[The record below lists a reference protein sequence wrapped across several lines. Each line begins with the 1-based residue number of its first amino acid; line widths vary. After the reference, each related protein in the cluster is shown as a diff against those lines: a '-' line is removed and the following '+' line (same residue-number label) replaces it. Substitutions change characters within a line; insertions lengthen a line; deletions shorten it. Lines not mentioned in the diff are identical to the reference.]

1 MRKRV
6 CAGSR
11 ASIVAI
17 EVPGFASST
26 RADRRGADRVTRSAR
41 DGRSLCRGGESRPAW
56 TVDARSAGSGELVSP
71 WEALMAI
78 STASPFLPEPP
89 RASRS
94 QYQRARDLLPFAW
107 PSICEVHELTSLD
120 FHLLMLILANQP
132 GRLFRQKG
140 SRPTNDGRRCKRET
154 YGFADWLHVSRTTAN
169 QSINRLNAAGL
180 LWGLMYEQGD
190 ELPFGTHEPARTNII
205 EYRVNV
211 ATIERHY
218 DPDAFKGS
226 RPRRAPTGSDPGP
239 SDGSDPGPSS
249 KLPRSDQPS
258 TPKPP
263 SQPRA
268 PRRPR
273 DRAATPPENEK
284 ADTAPAAPAEEPT
297 TRAERAGDEA
307 SETPSA
313 VGGAFGDGAE
323 ASPPASEDGEQRRE
337 KEQAAGH
344 EAALFAQWDALKLP
358 EKGGTV
364 SRLWRPNERT
374 TIRKRIADCGA
385 DRVRLAIL
393 AAGADKFLRAGVANC
408 AVAVV
413 FGRRE
418 KTLEFARA
426 GERIDRERWAVR
438 VRDRAQWL
446 QAKAMREGAWL
457 SDDDARSLAREQ
469 MGAEPWRHAPA
480 NDVGAEP

>member
-1 MRKRV
+1 
-6 CAGSR
+6 
-11 ASIVAI
+11 
-17 EVPGFASST
+17 
-26 RADRRGADRVTRSAR
+26 
-41 DGRSLCRGGESRPAW
+41 
-56 TVDARSAGSGELVSP
+56 
-71 WEALMAI
+71 MAI

-107 PSICEVHELTSLD
+107 PSLSEAHELTSLD

-154 YGFADWLHVSRTTAN
+154 YGFADWLRVSRTTAN

-190 ELPFGTHEPARTNII
+190 ELPFGTREPARTNII

-218 DPDAFKGS
+218 NPEAFKGS
-226 RPRRAPTGSDPGP
+226 RPRRVPTGSDPGP
-239 SDGSDPGPSS
+239 SDGSDPGPSP
-249 KLPRSDQPS
+249 KLPRSEQPS

-263 SQPRA
+263 SPPRA
-268 PRRPR
+268 PRKPR
-273 DRAATPPENEK
+273 ARAAPPPEDEKK
-284 ADTAPAAPAEEPT
+284 ADASPSAPPEEVT

-307 SETPSA
+307 SETPSDL
-313 VGGAFGDGAE
+313 VGAFGDGAA
-323 ASPPASEDGEQRRE
+323 ASPPTPEEGEQRRE
-337 KEQAAGH
+337 KEQTAGQA
-344 EAALFAQWDALKLP
+344 AALFAQWDALKLP

-393 AAGADKFLRAGVANC
+393 AAGADKFLRAGLANC

-426 GERIDRERWAVR
+426 GERIDRERWAAR

-446 QAKAMREGAWL
+446 QAKALRAGEWL
-457 SDDDARSLAREQ
+457 SDDDARTLAREQ
-469 MGAEPWRHAPA
+469 LGPEPWRHTPA
-480 NDVGAEP
+480 NDVGAAS

>member
-6 CAGSR
+6 CAGPCTSVLR
-11 ASIVAI
+11 TA
-17 EVPGFASST
+17 VPGFAALM

-41 DGRSLCRGGESRPAW
+41 DGRSLSRDGEGRAAR
-56 TVDARSAGSGELVSP
+56 TLGARSAGSGELDSP
-71 WEALMAI
+71 CGALMAI

-94 QYQRARDLLPFAW
+94 QYQRARDLLPYAW
-107 PSICEVHELTSLD
+107 PSLREAHDLRPIDFQLLTVVLV
-120 FHLLMLILANQP
+120 NQP

-154 YGFADWLHVSRTTAN
+154 MGFADWLGISRTSAN
-169 QSINRLNAAGL
+169 ESINRLNEAGL

-190 ELPFGTHEPARTNII
+190 ELPFGTREPARTNII

-211 ATIERHY
+211 AIIERHY
-218 DPDAFKGS
+218 DADAFKGS
-226 RPRRAPTGSDPGP
+226 RPRRPPTGSDPGP
-239 SDGSDPGPSS
+239 SDGPDPGPSS
-249 KLPRSDQPS
+249 KLPRSEQPS

-263 SQPRA
+263 SLPRA
-268 PRRPR
+268 SRKPRV
-273 DRAATPPENEK
+273 RAATPPEDEK
-284 ADTAPAAPAEEPT
+284 ADTAPTAPPEELT
-297 TRAERAGDEA
+297 TRAVRAGDDEA
-307 SETPSA
+307 SETPRD
-313 VGGAFGDGAE
+313 VLGASGESVE
-323 ASPPASEDGEQRRE
+323 ASPPTSEGEQRG
-337 KEQAAGH
+337 KAEQAAGH
-344 EAALFAQWDALKLP
+344 ESALFAQWDALKLP
-358 EKGGTV
+358 EKGGTL

-374 TIRKRIADCGA
+374 TIRKRLADCGA

-393 AAGADKFLRAGVANC
+393 GAGADKFLRAGLALC

-438 VRDRAQWL
+438 LRDRAQVL

-457 SDDDARSLAREQ
+457 SDHDARLLAREQ
-469 MGAEPWRHAPA
+469 IGSEPWRHAPA
-480 NDVGAEP
+480 NDVGGEP

>member
-1 MRKRV
+1 
-6 CAGSR
+6 
-11 ASIVAI
+11 
-17 EVPGFASST
+17 
-26 RADRRGADRVTRSAR
+26 
-41 DGRSLCRGGESRPAW
+41 
-56 TVDARSAGSGELVSP
+56 
-71 WEALMAI
+71 
-78 STASPFLPEPP
+78 
-89 RASRS
+89 
-94 QYQRARDLLPFAW
+94 
-107 PSICEVHELTSLD
+107 
-120 FHLLMLILANQP
+120 MLILANQP

-140 SRPTNDGRRCKRET
+140 SRTTNDGRPCKRET
-154 YGFADWLHVSRTTAN
+154 YGFADWLGVSRTSAN

-190 ELPFGTHEPARTNII
+190 ELPFGTREPARTNII

-226 RPRRAPTGSDPGP
+226 RSRRASTDSDPGP
-239 SDGSDPGPSS
+239 SDGSDLGPSS

-263 SQPRA
+263 SPRRAPRQPRA
-268 PRRPR
+268 
-273 DRAATPPENEK
+273 RAATPPENETK
-284 ADTAPAAPAEEPT
+284 ADATPTAPLEDLS

-307 SETPSA
+307 SETPSDVVDA
-313 VGGAFGDGAE
+313 LGDCAE
-323 ASPPASEDGEQRRE
+323 ASPPTSEEGEQRRE
-337 KEQAAGH
+337 KEQAAGQ
-344 EAALFAQWDALKLP
+344 EAALFGQWDALKLP

-364 SRLWRPNERT
+364 SRLWRQNERT
-374 TIRKRIADCGA
+374 TIRKRIDDCGA
-385 DRVRLAIL
+385 DRVRASLIL

-446 QAKAMREGAWL
+446 QAKAMREGVWL
-457 SDDDARSLAREQ
+457 SDDDARLRAREQ
-469 MGAEPWRHAPA
+469 LGPEPWRHAPA
-480 NDVGAEP
+480 NDVGGTS

>member
-11 ASIVAI
+11 ASILAI

-41 DGRSLCRGGESRPAW
+41 DGRSLRRDGESRPAW
-56 TVDARSAGSGELVSP
+56 TLGARSAGSGELVSP

-94 QYQRARDLLPFAW
+94 QYQRARDLLTYAW
-107 PSICEVHELTSLD
+107 PSLGEANDLRELD
-120 FHLLMLILANQP
+120 FRLLMIILSNQP

-140 SRPTNDGRRCKRET
+140 SRATNDGRPCKRET
-154 YGFADWLHVSRTTAN
+154 YGFADWLRVSRTSAN

-190 ELPFGTHEPARTNII
+190 ELPFGSREPARTNII

-226 RPRRAPTGSDPGP
+226 RPRRPPTGSDPGP
-239 SDGSDPGPSS
+239 SDGSDLGPSS
-249 KLPRSDQPS
+249 KLPRSEQPS

-263 SQPRA
+263 SPPRPARKPRA
-268 PRRPR
+268 
-273 DRAATPPENEK
+273 RAATPPENGK
-284 ADTAPAAPAEEPT
+284 ADTAPTAPPEELA
-297 TRAERAGDEA
+297 TRAVRAGNDASKTPRDVLGASGESVEA
-307 SETPSA
+307 SLPT
-313 VGGAFGDGAE
+313 
-323 ASPPASEDGEQRRE
+323 SEGEQRRE

-344 EAALFAQWDALKLP
+344 DAALFAQWDALKLP
-358 EKGGTV
+358 ETGGTV

-374 TIRKRIADCGA
+374 TIRKRVNDCGA

-393 AAGADKFLRAGVANC
+393 GAGADKFLRAGLANC

-438 VRDRAQWL
+438 LRDRAQGL
-446 QAKAMREGAWL
+446 RAKAMREGAWL
-457 SDDDARSLAREQ
+457 SEDDARLLAREHI
-469 MGAEPWRHAPA
+469 GPEPWGHAPA
-480 NDVGAEP
+480 NDVGSAP

>member
-1 MRKRV
+1 M
-6 CAGSR
+6 
-11 ASIVAI
+11 
-17 EVPGFASST
+17 
-26 RADRRGADRVTRSAR
+26 
-41 DGRSLCRGGESRPAW
+41 
-56 TVDARSAGSGELVSP
+56 GELVSP

-94 QYQRARDLLPFAW
+94 QYQRARDLLTYAW
-107 PSICEVHELTSLD
+107 PSLSEAHDLRDLD
-120 FHLLMLILANQP
+120 FRLLMLILSNQP

-140 SRPTNDGRRCKRET
+140 SRKTNDGRPCKRET
-154 YGFADWLHVSRTTAN
+154 YGFADWLGVSRTSAN
-169 QSINRLNAAGL
+169 RAINRLNGAGL

-190 ELPFGTHEPARTNII
+190 ELPFGSREPARTNII

-218 DPDAFKGS
+218 DPDAFRGS
-226 RPRRAPTGSDPGP
+226 RPRRPPTGSDAGP

-249 KLPRSDQPS
+249 KLPRSEQPA

-263 SQPRA
+263 SPPRA
-268 PRRPR
+268 PRKPR
-273 DRAATPPENEK
+273 ARAAAPPEEEK
-284 ADTAPAAPAEEPT
+284 ADTAPTAPPEELT
-297 TRAERAGDEA
+297 TRAGRAGDEA
-307 SETPSA
+307 SETPRS
-313 VGGAFGDGAE
+313 VLGASGEIVA
-323 ASPPASEDGEQRRE
+323 ASLPTSEDGEQRRE
-337 KEQAAGH
+337 KEQAAGQ

-358 EKGGTV
+358 EKGGTT

-385 DRVRLAIL
+385 DGVRLAII

-418 KTLEFARA
+418 KTLEYART
-426 GERIDRERWAVR
+426 GQRIDRERWAIR

-446 QAKAMREGAWL
+446 QAKAMREGVWL
-457 SDDDARSLAREQ
+457 SDEDARSRAREQ
-469 MGAEPWRHAPA
+469 LGPEPWRLEPA
-480 NDVGAEP
+480 NDVGGTS

>member
-6 CAGSR
+6 CAGPCAAVLR
-11 ASIVAI
+11 IA
-17 EVPGFASST
+17 VPGFAALM

-41 DGRSLCRGGESRPAW
+41 DGRSLSRDGEGRAAR
-56 TVDARSAGSGELVSP
+56 TVGARSAGSGELASP
-71 WEALMAI
+71 RGALMAI

-94 QYQRARDLLPFAW
+94 QYQRARDLLPYAW
-107 PSICEVHELTSLD
+107 SSLREGHDLRPIDFQLLTVVLV
-120 FHLLMLILANQP
+120 NQP

-154 YGFADWLHVSRTTAN
+154 LGFADWLGISRTSAN
-169 QSINRLNAAGL
+169 ESINRLNEAGL

-190 ELPFGTHEPARTNII
+190 ELPFGTREPARTNII

-211 ATIERHY
+211 AVIERHY
-218 DPDAFKGS
+218 HPDAFKGS

-239 SDGSDPGPSS
+239 SDGPDPGPSS
-249 KLPRSDQPS
+249 KLPRSEQPS

-263 SQPRA
+263 SQRRA
-268 PRRPR
+268 PRKPR
-273 DRAATPPENEK
+273 ERAATPPENQK
-284 ADTAPAAPAEEPT
+284 ADTPPAAPPEELT
-297 TRAERAGDEA
+297 TRAVRAGDDA
-307 SETPSA
+307 SETPSD
-313 VGGAFGDGAE
+313 VRGAYGDGAE
-323 ASPPASEDGEQRRE
+323 ASPPTPKDGEQRRE
-337 KEQAAGH
+337 KEQAAGQ

-374 TIRKRIADCGA
+374 TIRNRIADCGA

-393 AAGADKFLRAGVANC
+393 AAGANKFLRAGVANC
-408 AVAVV
+408 AVAVA

-438 VRDRAQWL
+438 VRDRAQAL

-469 MGAEPWRHAPA
+469 IAPEPWRHAPA

>member
-1 MRKRV
+1 
-6 CAGSR
+6 
-11 ASIVAI
+11 
-17 EVPGFASST
+17 
-26 RADRRGADRVTRSAR
+26 
-41 DGRSLCRGGESRPAW
+41 
-56 TVDARSAGSGELVSP
+56 
-71 WEALMAI
+71 MAI

-107 PSICEVHELTSLD
+107 PSISEAHELTSLD

-154 YGFADWLHVSRTTAN
+154 FGFADWLGVSRTTAN

-190 ELPFGTHEPARTNII
+190 ELPFGTREPARTNII

-218 DPDAFKGS
+218 DTDAFKGS
-226 RPRRAPTGSDPGP
+226 RPRRVPTDTDSGP

-249 KLPRSDQPS
+249 KLPRSEQPS

-263 SQPRA
+263 SSLRASRKPRG
-268 PRRPR
+268 
-273 DRAATPPENEK
+273 RAATPPADDKK
-284 ADTAPAAPAEEPT
+284 ADAPTAQLEEFST
-297 TRAERAGDEA
+297 HAKRAGDDA
-307 SETPSA
+307 SETRSD
-313 VGGAFGDGAE
+313 VVGAFGDSAD
-323 ASPPASEDGEQRRE
+323 ASLSTSEEGEQRGG
-337 KEQAAGH
+337 KEQAAGQVV
-344 EAALFAQWDALKLP
+344 ALFAQWDALKLP

-364 SRLWRPNERT
+364 SRLWRPNEKT
-374 TIRKRIADCGA
+374 TILKRIADCGA

-393 AAGADKFLRAGVANC
+393 AAGTDRFLRGGLANC

-418 KTLEFARA
+418 KMLDFARA
-426 GERIDRERWAVR
+426 GERVDRERWAVR

-446 QAKAMREGAWL
+446 QAKATREGVWL
-457 SDDDARSLAREQ
+457 SDDDARSRAREQ
-469 MGAEPWRHAPA
+469 IGPEPWRHSPA
-480 NDVGAEP
+480 NDVGGTS

>member
-6 CAGSR
+6 CAGLAPGR
-11 ASIVAI
+11 EFAFH
-17 EVPGFASST
+17 GFAASM
-26 RADRRGADRVTRSAR
+26 RADRPGADRGQRSAR
-41 DGRSLCRGGESRPAW
+41 DGHSLGHGGACRSVR
-56 TVDARSAGSGELVSP
+56 TVGARSAGSGELDSP
-71 WEALMAI
+71 CGALMAI

-94 QYQRARDLLPFAW
+94 QYQRARDLLPYAW
-107 PSICEVHELTSLD
+107 PSLREAHDLRPIDFQLLTVVLV
-120 FHLLMLILANQP
+120 NQP

-154 YGFADWLHVSRTTAN
+154 MGFADWLGISRTSAN
-169 QSINRLNAAGL
+169 ESINRLNEAGL

-190 ELPFGTHEPARTNII
+190 ELPFGTREPARTNII

-211 ATIERHY
+211 AVIERHY

-226 RPRRAPTGSDPGP
+226 RPRRPPTGSDPGP
-239 SDGSDPGPSS
+239 SDGPDPGPSS
-249 KLPRSDQPS
+249 KLPRSEQPS

-268 PRRPR
+268 PRKPR
-273 DRAATPPENEK
+273 ERAATPPENEK
-284 ADTAPAAPAEEPT
+284 ADTAPAAPAEELT
-297 TRAERAGDEA
+297 TRAVRAGVEA
-307 SETPSA
+307 SETPSD
-313 VGGAFGDGAE
+313 VLGAYGDGAE
-323 ASPPASEDGEQRRE
+323 PSPPTPKDGEQRRE

-393 AAGADKFLRAGVANC
+393 AAGVDKFLRAGVANC

-413 FGRRE
+413 FGRPE

-426 GERIDRERWAVR
+426 GERIDRERWTVR
-438 VRDRAQWL
+438 LRDRAQAL

-457 SDDDARSLAREQ
+457 SDDDARSLARQ
-469 MGAEPWRHAPA
+469 QIAAEPWRHAPA
-480 NDVGAEP
+480 NDVGGEP

>member
-1 MRKRV
+1 
-6 CAGSR
+6 
-11 ASIVAI
+11 
-17 EVPGFASST
+17 
-26 RADRRGADRVTRSAR
+26 
-41 DGRSLCRGGESRPAW
+41 
-56 TVDARSAGSGELVSP
+56 
-71 WEALMAI
+71 MAI

-89 RASRS
+89 RATRS
-94 QYQRARDLLPFAW
+94 EYQRARDQLLFAW
-107 PSICEVHELTSLD
+107 PSLSKDHDLTSLD
-120 FHLLMLILANQP
+120 LHLLMLILANQP

-154 YGFADWLHVSRTTAN
+154 YGFADWLGVSRTTAN

-190 ELPFGTHEPARTNII
+190 ELPFGTREPARTNII

-211 ATIERHY
+211 AVIARHY
-218 DPDAFKGS
+218 DPHAFKGS
-226 RPRRAPTGSDPGP
+226 RPRPSPSDPDPGP

-263 SQPRA
+263 SPPRA
-268 PRRPR
+268 PRKPR
-273 DRAATPPENEK
+273 ARAAMPPEDETK
-284 ADTAPAAPAEEPT
+284 ADAPPTAPLEEVS
-297 TRAERAGDEA
+297 TRAERAGDVA
-307 SETPSA
+307 SETPSD
-313 VGGAFGDGAE
+313 VVGAFGDGAE
-323 ASPPASEDGEQRRE
+323 ARSPTSEDGEQRGE
-337 KEQAAGH
+337 KEQAAGQA
-344 EAALFAQWDALKLP
+344 AALFAQWDALKLP

-393 AAGADKFLRAGVANC
+393 GAGADKFLRGGLANC

-438 VRDRAQWL
+438 VRDRAQGL
-446 QAKAMREGAWL
+446 QAKAMREGVWL
-457 SDDDARSLAREQ
+457 SDDDARALARAQ
-469 MGAEPWRHAPA
+469 IGPEPWRHAPA
-480 NDVGAEP
+480 NDVGGTS